1 MLNTLLA
8 LKKSLSFQFIVTLV
22 MLFSFYYYAKGLIF
36 HFSPT
41 LAQKTTAIQ
50 RYPLSQIVGVIELL
64 IVSIC
69 HVIFCIMLLAYFKI
83 DIASIFKN
91 TSILSCFYGVLIGIG
106 SVGLSI
112 LLCSVGMKIF
122 EIIAKDKAPK
132 SIDGWMAVANAG
144 WIRHHKHT
152 LKVLPV
158 YIALLI
164 ITLQIGSEEVIFR
177 VVLNHIFM
185 PYGVRIAFVISTA
198 LFIFMQTLHMPSMA
212 SAMFPVLGAT
222 VMGIIHGLIYIHN
235 PSIAPL
241 IISHLTFF
249 IFTVI

>member
-1 MLNTLLA
+1 MLNTLLIF
-8 LKKSLSFQFIVTLV
+8 KNSFSFHVLVTLA
-22 MLFSFYYYAKGLIF
+22 MLFSFYYYVKGLIF
-36 HFSPT
+36 HLSPT
-41 LAQKTTAIQ
+41 LALKTTAIKH
-50 RYPLSQIVGVIELL
+50 YPLSQIVGVIELS

-69 HVIFCIMLLAYFKI
+69 HVIFCILLLSCFKI
-83 DIASIFKN
+83 NISSICKN

-122 EIIAKDKAPK
+122 EIIAKDKSPK
-132 SIDGWMAVANAG
+132 SIEGWMAVANAG

-152 LKVLPV
+152 IKVLPF
-158 YIALLI
+158 YISLLI

-177 VVLNHIFM
+177 VVLNDVFM
-185 PYGVRIAFVISTA
+185 PYGIEIAFVISTG

-212 SAMFPVLGAT
+212 SAMFPILGAT

-235 PSIAPL
+235 PSIVPL

-249 IFTVI
+249 MFTVI

>member
-1 MLNTLLA
+1 MLSTLWV
-8 LKKSLSFQFIVTLV
+8 LKNSLFFQFILTLGI
-22 MLFSFYYYAKGLIF
+22 LFSFYYYAKGLIF

-41 LAQKTTAIQ
+41 LALKTTAIQ
-50 RYPLSQIVGVIELL
+50 RYPLSLIVGVVELS

-69 HVIFCIMLLAYFKI
+69 HVIFCIVLLLYFKI
-83 DIASIFKN
+83 DISSIFKN
-91 TSILSCFYGVLIGIG
+91 TSIPSCFYGALIGIG

-112 LLCSVGMKIF
+112 LLCSVGMKLL
-122 EIIAKDKAPK
+122 EIIAKDKVPK
-132 SIDGWMAVANAG
+132 TIDGWMAIANAG

-158 YIALLI
+158 YIALII

-185 PYGVRIAFVISTA
+185 PYGVKIAFVISTV
-198 LFIFMQTLHMPSMA
+198 LFIFMQILHMPSMA
-212 SAMFPVLGAT
+212 SAMFPVLGAA

-235 PSIAPL
+235 PSIVPL